1 MNSLS
6 NLLYE
11 RAEVEARL
19 FRAAEEVVR
28 FDGTERLSL
37 ETLREYVYK
46 RNEVNK
52 QIEALF
58 PLGENIRYES

>member
-1 MNSLS
+1 MTSIS

-11 RAEVEARL
+11 RAEIEARL

-37 ETLREYVYK
+37 EALREYVYK
-46 RNEVNK
+46 RKEINRE
-52 QIEALF
+52 IEEHF
-58 PLGENIRYES
+58 PIAETIYREL

>member
-11 RAEVEARL
+11 RALIEAGL
-19 FRAAEEVVR
+19 FRAAEDVVR

-37 ETLREYVYK
+37 ETLRKYVYK
-46 RNEVNK
+46 RKEINRE
-52 QIEALF
+52 IEEHF
-58 PLGENIRYES
+58 PIGETIRYES